1 LEHELLKNF
10 VWYVKFIRGDIS
22 FAEDFWM
29 ETTNDRER
37 LPDILRGF
45 NIILV
50 VLGHCI
56 QDGSGVDFSANA
68 LYFSDKLYQFIY
80 SFHMPLFMIVS
91 GYLAWGSVNKAN
103 DRASRRSLL
112 GRRAQ
117 SLLIPIFFWTG
128 IDYIRILVTNY
139 INGSPQP
146 EALVF
151 VYFYNALN
159 NLWFLWAVWWC
170 FLIVY
175 IVHYFMKDNWA
186 VYAIIFLALFVIP
199 DGLGLG
205 AYKYMLPFFVLPYY
219 INGFLKKHEKNYCK
233 PYILPILVIIYI
245 GLFSLYNEE
254 SFIYLTGYKLIGKD
268 IAHQLYID
276 FYRMIIG
283 FVGSGVVI
291 LLWKYITQYTRYE
304 FKLLR
309 RLGTASMGIY
319 ILSGYIIVF
328 VVQKL
333 DFIEVQS
340 YFVNIIETLA
350 VLAIS
355 ALLVEILVRIP
366 YIRKIVGK

>member
-1 LEHELLKNF
+1 
-10 VWYVKFIRGDIS
+10 
-22 FAEDFWM
+22 M

-45 NIILV
+45 DIILV

-68 LYFSDKLYQFIY
+68 LYFSDKLYQLIY
-80 SFHMPLFMIVS
+80 SFHMPLFMILS

-103 DRASRRSLL
+103 DRAARRSLL
-112 GRRAQ
+112 KRRAQ
-117 SLLIPIFFWTG
+117 SLLIPIFLWTG
-128 IDYIRILVTNY
+128 IDYVRILVTNY

-146 EALVF
+146 EAIVF

-175 IVHYFMKDNWA
+175 LVHYFMKDNWA
-186 VYAIIFLALFVIP
+186 VYVIIFLAMFVIP

-205 AYKYMLPFFVLPYY
+205 AYKYMLPYFVFSYY
-219 INGFLKKHEKNYCK
+219 SHDFAKKHK
-233 PYILPILVIIYI
+233 PIFPILVIIYI

-268 IAHQLYID
+268 VVHQLYLDI
-276 FYRMIIG
+276 YRMVIG

-291 LLWKYITQYTRYE
+291 MLWKFITQHTQYE
-304 FKLLR
+304 FKLLQQ
-309 RLGTASMGIY
+309 LGKASMGIY

-328 VVQKL
+328 AVQKL
-333 DFIEVQS
+333 EFIEERS
-340 YFVNIIETLA
+340 YFVNIIETVA

-355 ALLVEILVRIP
+355 ALMVEVLGRIP

>member
-1 LEHELLKNF
+1 
-10 VWYVKFIRGDIS
+10 
-22 FAEDFWM
+22 
-29 ETTNDRER
+29 
-37 LPDILRGF
+37 
-45 NIILV
+45 
-50 VLGHCI
+50 
-56 QDGSGVDFSANA
+56 
-68 LYFSDKLYQFIY
+68 
-80 SFHMPLFMIVS
+80 
-91 GYLAWGSVNKAN
+91 
-103 DRASRRSLL
+103 
-112 GRRAQ
+112 
-117 SLLIPIFFWTG
+117 
-128 IDYIRILVTNY
+128 
-139 INGSPQP
+139 
-146 EALVF
+146 
-151 VYFYNALN
+151 
-159 NLWFLWAVWWC
+159 
-170 FLIVY
+170 
-175 IVHYFMKDNWA
+175 
-186 VYAIIFLALFVIP
+186 
-199 DGLGLG
+199 
-205 AYKYMLPFFVLPYY
+205 
-219 INGFLKKHEKNYCK
+219 
-233 PYILPILVIIYI
+233 VIIYI

-309 RLGTASMGIY
+309 QLGTASMGIY